1 MRFYWKSLPDSEDGG
16 VACKI
21 MRAVEFPFRF
31 DVRDHCTE
39 ELQRSLNVVVLAM
52 CEIERARDVG
62 GRGVCG
68 VCEGVRGE
76 QGDSRWDFAVV
87 AGGDGDAG
95 HGRLAGGICGVLR
108 ADRHRVAYGREEERE

>member
-1 MRFYWKSLPDSEDGG
+1 MRFYWKALPDSQDGG

-31 DVRDHCTE
+31 DVREHCTG
-39 ELQRSLNVVVLAM
+39 ELQRSLNVRM
-52 CEIERARDVG
+52 TGGCESGRAGGVG

-76 QGDSRWDFAVV
+76 
-87 AGGDGDAG
+87 
-95 HGRLAGGICGVLR
+95 
-108 ADRHRVAYGREEERE
+108 